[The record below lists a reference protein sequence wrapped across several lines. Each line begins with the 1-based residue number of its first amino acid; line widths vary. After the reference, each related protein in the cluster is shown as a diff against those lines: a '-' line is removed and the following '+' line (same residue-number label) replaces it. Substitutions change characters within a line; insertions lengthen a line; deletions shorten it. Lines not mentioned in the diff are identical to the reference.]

1 VVADYADGLLWH
13 SRRRDRRNLVLLLGS
28 NIGNF
33 HRSEARAFL
42 RRLWS
47 YLAPNDLL
55 LIGFDLKKDIDQMLL
70 AYNDSQ
76 GVTAAF
82 NLNLLARVNRELAGE
97 FELDGFRHFATYNVF
112 SGAME
117 SYLVS
122 LQEQTVRVGDLH
134 QEFHFRPFEPVHTEY
149 SYKFLVSDIEGL
161 AEDTGFSIEA
171 QLFDDRQWFL
181 DSVWRVL
188 KTEDSAG
195 EPTKK

>member
-1 VVADYADGLLWH
+1 VEGVVADYADGLLWH
-13 SRRRDRRNLVLLLGS
+13 SRRRDRRNMVLLLGS

-47 YLAPNDLL
+47 YLAPDDLL
-55 LIGFDLKKDIDQMLL
+55 LIGFDLKKDIDRMLL
-70 AYNDSQ
+70 AYNDRQ

-82 NLNLLARVNRELAGE
+82 NLNLLSRINRELNGE
-97 FELDGFRHFATYNVF
+97 FELQRFRHFATYNVF

-122 LQEQTVRVGDLH
+122 LQEQTVRVEDLH
-134 QEFHFRPFEPVHTEY
+134 QQFHFRPYEPIHTEY
-149 SYKFLVSDIEGL
+149 SYKFLVSDIESL

-171 QLFDDRQWFL
+171 QLFDERQWFV
-181 DSVWRVL
+181 DSVWRVV
-188 KTEDSAG
+188 KDEDPAA
-195 EPTKK
+195 K